1 MKLTL
6 TMKCPEDFHV
16 EHALNL
22 IAEEIATG
30 EESGE
35 VKPGEAGVWWEIDES
50 GETVEVDPRQ
60 LHVAALMIM
69 GFDLPQEM
77 MAAGRS
83 MIAAAKIMPKANF
96 QDIMPGNRKDTLL
109 KAKSILD
116 EMIGELD
123 GK

>member
-1 MKLTL
+1 MKITL
-6 TMKCPEDFHV
+6 TMECSEDFQV
-16 EHALNL
+16 EHVLNL
-22 IAEEIATG
+22 IAEEIAME
-30 EESGE
+30 EESGD
-35 VKPGEAGVWWEIDES
+35 VRLGETNVTWKIDED
-50 GETVEVDPRQ
+50 GETVEVDRRQ
-60 LHVAALMIM
+60 LHVAALMLM

-77 MAAGRS
+77 MASARS
-83 MIAAAKIMPKANF
+83 MIAASKIMPKATV

>member
-1 MKLTL
+1 MKITL
-6 TMKCPEDFHV
+6 TMECSEDFQV

-22 IAEEIATG
+22 IAEEIAME
-30 EESGE
+30 EESGD
-35 VKPGEAGVWWEIDES
+35 VRLGETNVSWKIDED

-77 MAAGRS
+77 MASARS
-83 MIAAAKIMPKANF
+83 MIAASKIMPKANF